1 MVTEQMGQAVVGELK
16 LTDFFDSFFWPCL
29 TIQFPNFQ
37 ISKPRIL
44 LSIGIARL
52 EPGGE
57 WATGVLDIACIVMG
71 ALIALVWLV
80 VMIAAA

>member
-1 MVTEQMGQAVVGELK
+1 MTISFGWSVR
-16 LTDFFDSFFWPCL
+16 TDGSSCCGFLFGHGFHHF
-29 TIQFPNFQ
+29 TIQKFRDWQ
-37 ISKPRIL
+37 PRIL

-71 ALIALVWLV
+71 ALIAFVWLV